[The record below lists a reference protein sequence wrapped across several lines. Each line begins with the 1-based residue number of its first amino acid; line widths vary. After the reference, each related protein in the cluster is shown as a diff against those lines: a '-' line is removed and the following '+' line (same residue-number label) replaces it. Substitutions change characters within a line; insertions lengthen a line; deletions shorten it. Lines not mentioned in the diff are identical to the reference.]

1 MRDFNKIAETV
12 HKEDD
17 DFYRSRGVL
26 IHSLEVSGYRYPSA
40 TPLSVCHRQRCAFS
54 TVLGELERFG
64 RACLCSQES
73 SAQLLTDSAGPCG
86 GSGVLAHQVC
96 GELDCAD
103 LAADYPRD
111 NKPHESPAAAGVRE
125 RVAAVADQ
133 G

>member
-64 RACLCSQES
+64 RACLCDQES
-73 SAQLLTDSAGPCG
+73 SAQLFTDSAGPCG
-86 GSGVLAHQVC
+86 GSGVLTHQVC

>member
-54 TVLGELERFG
+54 TVLGELERSG
-64 RACLCSQES
+64 RACLCS
-73 SAQLLTDSAGPCG
+73 
-86 GSGVLAHQVC
+86 
-96 GELDCAD
+96 
-103 LAADYPRD
+103 
-111 NKPHESPAAAGVRE
+111 
-125 RVAAVADQ
+125 
-133 G
+133 